1 VVSAVRKHQ
10 PDLAILDI
18 NMRPDHTD
26 DGARAA
32 PVLRDDRPDLG
43 ILLLRDEAW
52 HYERHADGS

>member
-18 NMRPDHTD
+18 NVRPDHTD

-52 HYERHADGS
+52 HYEAR